1 MMKTRVHNQAI
12 RKIWMLTREY
22 GEIAGA
28 GGVKDVC
35 KQLAQSFAA
44 RTTCEVR
51 VVLPLYGFI
60 DPSQLGCSLLQDNL
74 AQRPLGFPV
83 DMHYAMEER
92 REDVRVWTCTIT
104 GVVLYLLESQRFGE
118 KRDVYTYTSDE
129 EATDRWKHAGSGHYD
144 YFAMNVLLQKA
155 ALELMILLGE
165 HPDVIHCHDGHTA
178 IVPALIS
185 ECPGYRS
192 YFRRTG
198 CLVTLHNA
206 GIGYHQEVA
215 DLPFAHAITGLP
227 RSFIASNCLNAAF
240 DPFLAASHYALLNTV
255 SENYARELQ
264 KTDNDRLTGW
274 LGHFLADRGVRIEG
288 VTNGIDPADFN
299 PSLPE
304 QAGIAAAFDP
314 AAPGGS
320 LAGKRLCK
328 KSLLAAIRTRRLSDD
343 LEIVGSLKENERVP
357 IFTFIGRL
365 SRQKG
370 VDILVSTLA
379 TFMQRQPDC
388 QALFLGSGDRMEEQR
403 IRGLI
408 AMEGLA
414 GRICF
419 LRGYSP
425 RVANQVYAAGDF
437 FVIPSRYEPCGLTDY
452 IAQLFGNIPVVHH
465 VGGLVKVVDGK
476 TGIAYRGGPAE
487 LEVALE
493 RAITLFS
500 APEALRRMQREAVT
514 RIREKHTWDQVMQ
527 AYQQLYEKARLQR
540 WLNNPAYTDN
550 LAANTL

>member
-1 MMKTRVHNQAI
+1 MKTKGQNQTI
-12 RKIWMLTREY
+12 RKIWMLSREY

-35 KQLAQSFAA
+35 KQLAQSFVA
-44 RTTCEVR
+44 RKTCDVR

-60 DPSQLGCSLLQDNL
+60 DPEKLGCSMLQDTL
-74 AQRPLGFPV
+74 VQRPLEFPI
-83 DMHYAMEER
+83 DMHYAMKER
-92 REDVRVWTCTIT
+92 WERVRVWTCTIA
-104 GVVLYLLESQRFGE
+104 GVVLYLLDSRRFRE
-118 KRDVYTYTSDE
+118 KRDVYTYTSYE
-129 EATDRWKHAGSGHYD
+129 ESTDGWKHAGSGHYD

-155 ALELMILLGE
+155 ALELMILLDE

-178 IVPALIS
+178 IVPALIN

-192 YFRRTG
+192 YFRWTG

-227 RSFIASNCLNAAF
+227 WYLIESNCLNAAF
-240 DPFLAASHYALLNTV
+240 DPILAASHYALLNTV

-274 LGHFLADRGVRIEG
+274 IGHLLADRGVRIEG

-299 PSLPE
+299 PSFPE
-304 QAGIAAAFDP
+304 QAGIAGAFDP
-314 AAPGGS
+314 ADPGDA

-328 KSLLAAIRTRRLSDD
+328 MSLVAAIRTGKLPDG
-343 LEIVGSLKENERVP
+343 LEIVGSLKENEKIP

-370 VDILVSTLA
+370 VDILITTLM
-379 TFMQRQPDC
+379 TFMQRHPDC
-388 QALFLGSGDRMEEQR
+388 QALFLGSGDKMEEQR
-403 IRGLI
+403 IRSLV
-408 AMEGLA
+408 AMEELT

-476 TGIAYRGGPAE
+476 TGISYRGGPAE
-487 LEVALE
+487 LEAALE
-493 RAITLFS
+493 RAIALFT
-500 APEALRRMQREAVT
+500 APAEMRRMQQEAVM

-527 AYQQLYEKARLQR
+527 AYQQLYEKARLKR
-540 WLNNPAYTDN
+540 WLDNPDMPDSPMVN
-550 LAANTL
+550 QL